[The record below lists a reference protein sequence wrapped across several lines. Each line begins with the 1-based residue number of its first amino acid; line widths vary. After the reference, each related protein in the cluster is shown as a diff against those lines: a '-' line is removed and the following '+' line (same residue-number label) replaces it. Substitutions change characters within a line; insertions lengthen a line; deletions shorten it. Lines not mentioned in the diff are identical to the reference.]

1 MVSGMAKRRRKR
13 RQDENRVSK
22 ICIGIILGVFVAVM
36 TVQIHKVYQKDLEK
50 IALEA
55 ELDEQLKY
63 EMNRQQELREY
74 QKYIESQEY
83 VEAKYSALL
92 SSRDRY
98 LLEPIEWPKGSK
110 AS

>member
-83 VEAKYSALL
+83 VEDQAQSKLGLL
-92 SSRDRY
+92 YDNQIIFREKED
-98 LLEPIEWPKGSK
+98 
-110 AS
+110 